1 MAIRKYKAITPSR
14 RFRQD
19 VITYHMTRAKAPKSL
34 RTLVI
39 KKSGRN
45 NSGKI
50 TVRHQGGRQKRF
62 LRVID
67 FKRSKDGVSGKVHAL
82 QYDPNR
88 TAHIALVHYQD
99 GDKRYILAPSG
110 IKEGDFVQAGTGAD
124 TKVGNALAL
133 AAIPVGTSIHN
144 IEMKPGSGAQMVR
157 SAGTAAIIL
166 SKSEQS
172 VIVKLP
178 SGEVRTFAP
187 ACKATIGQVGNIE
200 HANEVV
206 GKAGRSR
213 LMGKRP
219 HVRGVAM
226 DPRSHPHGGGE
237 GRSGIGLKHPK
248 SVYGK
253 KTLGVR
259 TRKKK
264 SSDKLIVTRRK
275 K

>member
-19 VITYHMTRAKAPKSL
+19 VITSHMSGAEVPKKL
-34 RTLVI
+34 KFI
-39 KKSGRN
+39 IGKNSGRN

-50 TVRHQGGRQKRF
+50 TIRHQGGRKKRF

-67 FKRSKDGVSGKVHAL
+67 FKRTKDGIPGKIDSI

-88 TAHIALVHYQD
+88 TAHIALVNYVD
-99 GDKRYILAPSG
+99 GEKRYIVAPSG
-110 IKEGDFVQAGTGAD
+110 VKPGDKVQSGAGSDTSTG
-124 TKVGNALAL
+124 NSMSLAT
-133 AAIPVGTSIHN
+133 IPVGTSIHN

-157 SAGTAAIIL
+157 SAGTSAIIL
-166 SKSEQS
+166 SRSEQS

-178 SGEVRTFAP
+178 SGEVRTFDP
-187 ACKATIGQVGNIE
+187 ACKATIGQVGNVE
-200 HANEVV
+200 HSNEVI

-213 LMGKRP
+213 HMGIRP
-219 HVRGVAM
+219 AVRGVAM

-264 SSDKLIVTRRK
+264 ASDKVIVSRRK

>member
-1 MAIRKYKAITPSR
+1 MSIRKYKAITPSR

-19 VITYHMTRAKAPKSL
+19 VITSSLSGIKTPKKLRVLVAKN
-34 RTLVI
+34 
-39 KKSGRN
+39 SGRN

-50 TVRHQGGRQKRF
+50 TIRHQGGRQKRF

-67 FKRSKDGVSGKVHAL
+67 FKRAKEGVPGRVHSIH
-82 QYDPNR
+82 YDPNR
-88 TAHIALVHYQD
+88 SAHIALVYYKD
-99 GDKRYILAPSG
+99 GDKKFIVAP
-110 IKEGDFVQAGTGAD
+110 AGL
-124 TKVGNALAL
+124 KVGDTINSGSSAETGLGNAMAL
-133 AAIPVGTSIHN
+133 SVIPVGTSIHN
-144 IEMKPGSGAQMVR
+144 IELKPGGGAQLVR
-157 SAGTAAIIL
+157 SAGASAIIL
-166 SKSEQS
+166 SRSEQS

-178 SGEVRTFAP
+178 SGEVRSFDP
-187 ACKATIGQVGNIE
+187 RCFATIGQVGNIE
-200 HANEVV
+200 HSNEVV

-213 LMGKRP
+213 HMGKRP
-219 HVRGVAM
+219 SVRGVAM

-237 GRSGIGLKHPK
+237 GRSGIGLKYPK

-264 SSDKLIVTRRK
+264 ASDRVIISRRK